1 MEELPVHGIG
11 LVGGALADSE
21 QQYYPVQSTVESEQ
35 CTVHIVQYTVYSV
48 QSIAYCV
55 QCVYSIHFSLDTVD
69 CTLYFIMQSDLIL
82 GNPNLCK
89 ATFYLWSSVLG

>member
-35 CTVHIVQYTVYSV
+35 CTVHIVQYTVQSALCTVHSV
-48 QSIAYCV
+48 QC
-55 QCVYSIHFSLDTVD
+55 TVK
-69 CTLYFIMQSDLIL
+69 CNS
-82 GNPNLCK
+82 G
-89 ATFYLWSSVLG
+89 G